1 MRFTV
6 SEKQEIIQ
14 MVTRSEIGVN
24 KTLREIG
31 LNKSTFYNWYNA
43 YSENGVDGLIPNKR
57 SRNRQWNSIPQQQKN
72 LVVKVALNHPEL
84 SSRELA
90 YKITDEQQVFI
101 SESSVYR
108 ILKARGLITAPAHIF
123 MSASDEFK
131 DKTTFV
137 HQMWQTDFTYF
148 KILGWG
154 WYYLSTVLDDY
165 SRYIVH
171 WELCRTMKANDVKR
185 SVDRA
190 IIKAKLVTK
199 QKPKL
204 LSDNGSC
211 YIATELKS
219 YLKDNYQI
227 DQVHGRP
234 NHPQTQGKIER
245 YHRTMKNVV
254 KLDNYYAPEE
264 LESALEKFVHI
275 YNNERYHESLKNLTP
290 ADVYFGRGEEILK
303 ERNRLK
309 RLAFENRRN
318 EYLKSKKSTNK
329 KNYLYLK

>member
-1 MRFTV
+1 M
-6 SEKQEIIQ
+6 
-14 MVTRSEIGVN
+14 
-24 KTLREIG
+24 
-31 LNKSTFYNWYNA
+31 
-43 YSENGVDGLIPNKR
+43 
-57 SRNRQWNSIPQQQKN
+57 
-72 LVVKVALNHPEL
+72 
-84 SSRELA
+84 
-90 YKITDEQQVFI
+90 
-101 SESSVYR
+101 
-108 ILKARGLITAPAHIF
+108 
-123 MSASDEFK
+123 
-131 DKTTFV
+131 
-137 HQMWQTDFTYF
+137 
-148 KILGWG
+148 
-154 WYYLSTVLDDY
+154 
-165 SRYIVH
+165 
-171 WELCRTMKANDVKR
+171 
-185 SVDRA
+185 
-190 IIKAKLVTK
+190 
-199 QKPKL
+199 
-204 LSDNGSC
+204 SDNGSC

-290 ADVYFGRGEEILK
+290 ADVYFGRDEEILK

-329 KNYLYLK
+329 KIIYI